1 MSPIVKYIVSRIASS
16 IAAAYTSLMGTT
28 ETTCWTLIH
37 AAGDGE
43 EQQRDEFAR
52 RYDPAIRGYLAA
64 RWRNSLLLN
73 DIDDVVQDTFVECFR
88 QGGALER
95 TDQQRSGGFRPFL
108 YGIIRN
114 VALRCEQRRAKEWAR
129 QPASDAH
136 FSQIKA
142 DETNLSR
149 VFDRA
154 WARSI
159 LQEAAQQQAENA
171 KKSGPAAE
179 RRVELL
185 RMRFHEGLPI
195 REIAQQW
202 QVDST
207 ELHREYA
214 KARKEFK
221 QALHQVVTFHQ
232 PNQSAADIERECAEL
247 LTSLG

>member
-1 MSPIVKYIVSRIASS
+1 
-16 IAAAYTSLMGTT
+16 MGST
-28 ETTCWTLIH
+28 ETTCWTMIH
-37 AAGDGE
+37 AAGAGE

-52 RYDPAIRGYLAA
+52 RYDPAIRSYLAA

-73 DIDDVVQDTFVECFR
+73 DIDDAVQEIFVECFR

-95 TDQQRSGGFRPFL
+95 ADHQRAGGFRAFL
-108 YGIIRN
+108 YGIVRN
-114 VALRCEQRRAKEWAR
+114 VALRFEQRRAKEWAR
-129 QPASDAH
+129 QPASEANL
-136 FSQIKA
+136 SQIKA

-171 KKSGPAAE
+171 KKSGPVAE

-202 QVDST
+202 QADAT

-221 QALHQVVTFHQ
+221 QALREVVVFHQ
-232 PNQSAADIERECAEL
+232 PNQSPAEIESECTEL
-247 LTSLG
+247 LTALG

>member
-1 MSPIVKYIVSRIASS
+1 MMGSS
-16 IAAAYTSLMGTT
+16 

-37 AAGDGE
+37 AAGAGE
-43 EQQRDEFAR
+43 SQQSDEFAR
-52 RYDPAIRGYLAA
+52 RYDPAIRRYFAA
-64 RWRNSLLLN
+64 RWGNSQRFN
-73 DIDDVVQDTFVECFR
+73 DIDDAVQETFVEC
-88 QGGALER
+88 GALER
-95 TDQQRSGGFRPFL
+95 TDQQRVGGFRAFL
-108 YGIIRN
+108 YGIVRN
-114 VALRCEQRRAKEWAR
+114 VALRFEQRRAKEWAR
-129 QPASDAH
+129 QPAGDVH

-159 LQEAAQQQAENA
+159 LQQAAQQQAENA
-171 KKSGPAAE
+171 KRSGPAAE
-179 RRVELL
+179 KRVELL
-185 RMRFHEGLPI
+185 RMRFHEELPI

-202 QVDST
+202 QVDAT

-221 QALHQVVTFHQ
+221 QALREVVTFHQ
-232 PNQSAADIERECAEL
+232 PDLSSADIEHECTEL

>member
-1 MSPIVKYIVSRIASS
+1 MSPIVKYIVRIASS
-16 IAAAYTSLMGTT
+16 IATGYNSRMGSS
-28 ETTCWTLIH
+28 EMTCWTLIH
-37 AAGDGE
+37 AAGAGE
-43 EQQRDEFAR
+43 AKQRDEFAC
-52 RYDPAIRGYLAA
+52 RYDPTIRRYLAA
-64 RWRNSLLLN
+64 RWRDSLLLN
-73 DIDDVVQDTFVECFR
+73 DIDDAVQETFVECFR

-95 TDQQRSGGFRPFL
+95 ADHQRAGGFRAFL
-108 YGIIRN
+108 YGIVRN

-129 QPASDAH
+129 QPAGEAH

-159 LQEAAQQQAENA
+159 LQQAAQQQTENA
-171 KKSGPAAE
+171 KHSGSAAE
-179 RRVELL
+179 QRVELL
-185 RMRFHEGLPI
+185 RRRFHEGLPI

-202 QVDST
+202 KVDAT

-232 PNQSAADIERECAEL
+232 PNQSAADVERECAEL
-247 LTSLG
+247 LKSLG